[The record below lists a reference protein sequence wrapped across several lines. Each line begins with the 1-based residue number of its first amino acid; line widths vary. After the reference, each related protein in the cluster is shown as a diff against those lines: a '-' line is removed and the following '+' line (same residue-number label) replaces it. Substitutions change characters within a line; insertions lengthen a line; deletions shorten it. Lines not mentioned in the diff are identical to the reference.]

1 MGAPAGDMRAALG
14 RRRAG
19 VLLHPTSL
27 PYAADEGALGP
38 HAYHFVDFL
47 RSAGQRLWQVLPLHP
62 PHVDRSP
69 YNACSAFAGDPMLV
83 SAELAA
89 NWGWIEKATA
99 AEAGGSAAA
108 QWRTELGDAFERRAH
123 AEDLQRY
130 ESFCRENADWL
141 DDYALYAT
149 LRAEYAR
156 PWTEWPA
163 RLRDREPGAL
173 ADARRRHAGEIRRQR
188 VLQFAFFRQWQALR
202 DYAASRDV
210 ALFGDIPIFVAPDS
224 ADVWAHRDLFKLDA
238 VGAPSA
244 VAGCPPDYYSAT
256 GQHWGNPLYDWT
268 RMQAD
273 GYRWWERRLALQL
286 RMFDL
291 VRIDHFRG
299 FHACW
304 EIPAAAATAAEGRWT
319 PGPGAHFFDAMR
331 AALHALPIVAE
342 DLGVITDSVH
352 ALRDR
357 YGFPGMRV
365 LQFGFDGNP
374 NNPHLPHEHLANAV
388 VYTGTH
394 DNDTT
399 LGWYRSLPT
408 DLQERVQEYFACAA
422 AEMPWAMIRAAL
434 ASTCRLAV
442 APMQDVLGLDG
453 AHRMNTPGTTAGNWT
468 WRFQWVQLT
477 SEIVERLRRLTA
489 LYGRA

>member
-1 MGAPAGDMRAALG
+1 MGAPAGDMGAALG

-47 RSAGQRLWQVLPLHP
+47 RGAGQRLWQVLPLHP

-89 NWGWIEKATA
+89 EWGWIAKAP
-99 AEAGGSAAA
+99 SAAVGAAPA
-108 QWRTELGDAFERRAH
+108 QWRTELGDTFERRAH
-123 AEDLQRY
+123 EEDLQRY
-130 ESFCRENADWL
+130 ESFCRQNADWL

-163 RLRDREPGAL
+163 RLRDRNPGAL
-173 ADARRRHAGEIRRQR
+173 ADARRRHAAEIRRQR

-224 ADVWAHRDLFKLDA
+224 ADVWTHRDLFKLDA
-238 VGAPSA
+238 VGTPTA

-256 GQHWGNPLYDWT
+256 GQHWGNPLYDWA
-268 RMQAD
+268 RMRAD

-299 FHACW
+299 FDASW
-304 EIPAAAATAAEGRWT
+304 EIPATAATAAEGRWT

-331 AALHALPIVAE
+331 AALHELPIVAE

-408 DLQERVQEYFACAA
+408 DLQARVQDYFACGAA
-422 AEMPWAMIRAAL
+422 DMPWAMIRAAL

-442 APMQDVLGLDG
+442 VPMQDVLGLDG
-453 AHRMNTPGTTAGNWT
+453 AHRMNTPGTTTGNWT
-468 WRFQWVQLT
+468 WRFQWEQLT
-477 SEIVERLRRLTA
+477 PEIVERLRRLTA

>member
-1 MGAPAGDMRAALG
+1 MGAPAGDMGAALG

-47 RSAGQRLWQVLPLHP
+47 RGAGQRLWQVLPLHP

-89 NWGWIEKATA
+89 EWGWIAKAP
-99 AEAGGSAAA
+99 SAAVGAAPA
-108 QWRTELGDAFERRAH
+108 QWRTELGDTFERRAH
-123 AEDLQRY
+123 EEDLQRY
-130 ESFCRENADWL
+130 ESFCCQNADWL

-163 RLRDREPGAL
+163 RLRDRDPGAL
-173 ADARRRHAGEIRRQR
+173 ADARRRHAAEIRRQR

-224 ADVWAHRDLFKLDA
+224 ADVWTHRDLFKLDA
-238 VGAPSA
+238 VGTPTA

-256 GQHWGNPLYDWT
+256 GQHWGNPLYDWA
-268 RMQAD
+268 RMRAD

-299 FHACW
+299 FQAYW
-304 EIPAAAATAAEGRWT
+304 EIPAAAQTAVHGRWVEA
-319 PGPGAHFFDAMR
+319 PGA
-331 AALHALPIVAE
+331 ALFETLQRELGAVPVVAE
-342 DLGVITDSVH
+342 DLGVITPEVEQ
-352 ALRDR
+352 LRDR
-357 YGFPGMRV
+357 FRFPGMRV
-365 LQFGFDGNP
+365 LQFAFDGDGS
-374 NNPHLPHEHLANAV
+374 NPHRPHNHVPDCV

-399 LGWYRSLPT
+399 VGWFQDLPPAQQELVRDYLGHP
-408 DLQERVQEYFACAA
+408 
-422 AEMPWAMIRAAL
+422 AEPMPWPLVRAAL
-434 ASTCRLAV
+434 ESVARLAIL
-442 APMQDVLGLDG
+442 PMQDLLGLDSR
-453 AHRMNTPGTTAGNWT
+453 HRMNRPGTTEGNWR
-468 WRFQWVQLT
+468 WRFDWRQLPAGLA
-477 SEIVERLRRLTA
+477 ERVRGLVEE
-489 LYGRA
+489 YGRG

>member
-1 MGAPAGDMRAALG
+1 MNTPAGGLHALLG

-27 PYAADEGALGP
+27 PHAPGEGALGP

-47 RSAGQRLWQVLPLHP
+47 CSAGQQLWQVLPLHP

-69 YNACSAFAGDPMLV
+69 YNACSAFAGDPALV

-89 NWGWIEKATA
+89 DWGWVAVAPA
-99 AEAGGSAAA
+99 AEELLTAPA
-108 QWRTELGDAFERRAH
+108 QWQTELGDAFGRCAH
-123 AEDLQRY
+123 DEDLQRY
-130 ESFCRENADWL
+130 ESFCSENAYWL
-141 DDYALYAT
+141 DDYALYAA
-149 LRAEYAR
+149 LRAERAQ
-156 PWTEWPA
+156 PWTEWPDS
-163 RLRDREPGAL
+163 LRDRAPAAL
-173 ADARRRHAGEIRRQR
+173 AEARRRHADEMRRHR

-202 DYAASRDV
+202 DYATDRGVS
-210 ALFGDIPIFVAPDS
+210 LFGDIPIFVAPDS
-224 ADVWAHRDLFKLDA
+224 ADVWAHRELFKLDA
-238 VGAPSA
+238 AGVPAA

-273 GYRWWERRLALQL
+273 GYRWWADRLALQL
-286 RMFDL
+286 QMFDL

-299 FHACW
+299 FDAYW
-304 EIPAAAATAAEGRWT
+304 EIPAGAATAAEGRWV
-319 PGPGAHFFDAMR
+319 PGPGERFFDAMR
-331 AALHALPIVAE
+331 AALRGLPIIAE

-352 ALRDR
+352 GLRDR

-374 NNPHLPHEHLANAV
+374 NNPHLTHEHVANAV

-408 DLQERVQEYFACAA
+408 NLQERVKEYFNCGDAD
-422 AEMPWAMIRAAL
+422 MPWALIRAAL
-434 ASTCRLAV
+434 ASPCRLAV
-442 APMQDVLGLDG
+442 VPMQDILGLDSR
-453 AHRMNTPGTTAGNWT
+453 HRMNTPGTTVGNWT
-468 WRFQWVQLT
+468 WRFDWAALT
-477 SEIVERLRRLTA
+477 PDIVERLRQLTG
-489 LYGRA
+489 LYGRG

>member
-1 MGAPAGDMRAALG
+1 MSTPAGDTREALG

-27 PYAADEGALGP
+27 PYAEGESALGR

-47 RSAGQRLWQVLPLHP
+47 HGAGQRLWQVLPLHP
-62 PHVDRSP
+62 PHLDRSP
-69 YNACSAFAGDPMLV
+69 YNACSAFAGDPALI
-83 SAELAA
+83 SAELSAA
-89 NWGWIEKATA
+89 WGWVATVPAGEELRA
-99 AEAGGSAAA
+99 APA
-108 QWRTELGDAFERRAH
+108 QWQTELGDAFARRAH
-123 AEDLQRY
+123 DEDLQRY

-156 PWTEWPA
+156 PWIEWPE
-163 RLRDREPGAL
+163 RLRDRESGAL
-173 ADARRRHAGEIRRQR
+173 ADARRRHAGETRRQR
-188 VLQFAFFRQWQALR
+188 VVQFAFFRQWEALR
-202 DYAASRDV
+202 DYATSRDV

-224 ADVWAHRDLFKLDA
+224 ADVWAHRELFRLDA
-238 VGAPSA
+238 AGVPLA

-256 GQHWGNPLYDWT
+256 GQHWGNPLYDWA
-268 RMQAD
+268 RLQAD

-299 FHACW
+299 FDACW
-304 EIPAAAATAAEGRWT
+304 EIPAGAATAAEGRWT
-319 PGPGAHFFDAMR
+319 PGPGALFFDAMR
-331 AALHALPIVAE
+331 AALHTLPIVAE
-342 DLGVITDSVH
+342 DLGVITDSVR

-357 YGFPGMRV
+357 YAFPGMRV

-399 LGWYRSLPT
+399 LGWYRALPT
-408 DLQERVQEYFACAA
+408 DLQERVQDYFGCGAGD
-422 AEMPWAMIRAAL
+422 MPWAMIRAAL
-434 ASTCRLAV
+434 ASPCRLAV
-442 APMQDVLGLDG
+442 VPMQDVLGLDS
-453 AHRMNTPGTTAGNWT
+453 AHRMNTPGTTTGNWS
-468 WRFQWVQLT
+468 WRFRWEQLT
-477 SEIVERLRRLTA
+477 AEVVERLRRLTA